1 MVSVNMEDGTCSSY
15 VKNPKR
21 LTLAFWL
28 TAWDKYSLAA
38 EALEQLKYTV
48 CVLHKAKIMDLATEA
63 VEGDKGPLVAVIY
76 DELLRRA
83 SSDLVVITL

>member
-1 MVSVNMEDGTCSSY
+1 MVYVNMEEGTFSSH
-15 VKNPKR
+15 VKNHKR

-28 TAWDKYSLAA
+28 AAWDKYSLAA
-38 EALEQLKYTV
+38 VALEQLKYTV

-63 VEGDKGPLVAVIY
+63 VEGDRGPLVAVIY

-83 SSDLVVITL
+83 SCDRVVITL

>member
-1 MVSVNMEDGTCSSY
+1 MVYVNMEEGTFSSH
-15 VKNPKR
+15 VKNHKR

-28 TAWDKYSLAA
+28 AAWDKYSLAA
-38 EALEQLKYTV
+38 VALEQLSYTV

-63 VEGDKGPLVAVIY
+63 VEGDRGPLVAVIY

-83 SSDLVVITL
+83 SCDRVVITL